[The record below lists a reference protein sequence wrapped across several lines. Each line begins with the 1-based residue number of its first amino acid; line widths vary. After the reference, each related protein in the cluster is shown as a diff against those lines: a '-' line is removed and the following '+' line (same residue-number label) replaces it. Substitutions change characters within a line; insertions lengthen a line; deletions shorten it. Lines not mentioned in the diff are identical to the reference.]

1 MDAVLTFEELT
12 AWFKEEHIEPAQ
24 TAIPNAQSRARFFP
38 TTGGILKTMAQDSPD
53 YTYLALDGVENCID
67 ALKEIAQGK
76 IHKCFIEMSA
86 CVGSCVGGPVM
97 EKYHR
102 SPVKDYVAVATYAG
116 SEDFAVAQPDVTHMK
131 QMFSPIERQ
140 EQKPSEYEIVQIL
153 REMGK
158 FKPEHELNCGSC
170 GYNTCREKAAAIYQ
184 GKAEISMCLPYL
196 KERAESFSDAVVKN
210 SPNALIVVNDSLEVQ
225 QLNDAALRL
234 LNIRFASDVLGDTV
248 VRILDPQVFM
258 EVKRSGRGVYNQRA
272 YLAEYQ
278 RYVDQTIVPAEDGR
292 MILCIMHDVTVEE
305 EQRQRK
311 DEISHQTVEV
321 ADKVVEKQMRI
332 VQEIASLLGET
343 AAETKIAMSKLKE
356 SISDE

>member
-38 TTGGILKTMAQDSPD
+38 TTGGILKTMAPDSPD

-140 EQKPSEYEIVQIL
+140 E
-153 REMGK
+153 
-158 FKPEHELNCGSC
+158 
-170 GYNTCREKAAAIYQ
+170 
-184 GKAEISMCLPYL
+184 
-196 KERAESFSDAVVKN
+196 
-210 SPNALIVVNDSLEVQ
+210 
-225 QLNDAALRL
+225 
-234 LNIRFASDVLGDTV
+234 
-248 VRILDPQVFM
+248 
-258 EVKRSGRGVYNQRA
+258 
-272 YLAEYQ
+272 
-278 RYVDQTIVPAEDGR
+278 
-292 MILCIMHDVTVEE
+292 
-305 EQRQRK
+305 
-311 DEISHQTVEV
+311 
-321 ADKVVEKQMRI
+321 
-332 VQEIASLLGET
+332 
-343 AAETKIAMSKLKE
+343 
-356 SISDE
+356 